1 MKLPVSPDKPLC
13 NANRP
18 ILHVAYFMKVSKDI
32 EIPIVDADF
41 DMCDNALEVTPPLHC
56 PLPSTFSGYWTENHT
71 ESAGIL
77 KLFQLIKVSL
87 SLTIMSSI
95 DYDRPEL
102 SLHMLEYQLTVQ
114 MILAMSFCVLKEIYG
129 IRKPL

>member
-13 NANRP
+13 NTNRP

-95 DYDRPEL
+95 DYDRPRAK
-102 SLHMLEYQLTVQ
+102 STH
-114 MILAMSFCVLKEIYG
+114 
-129 IRKPL
+129 IRISAHCANDTSNEFLCFEGDIWNS